1 MPLVDADSLGWKYA
15 ATPSGSQ
22 PIRLQIALQ
31 QQDAEGFEQAVV
43 DMSTPGH
50 PNYGK
55 YFESHHEMKRM
66 LLPNQAAVSSVREW
80 LESAG
85 ITDIEEDSDWIN
97 FRTTVDAANSL
108 LDTEFMYYVNEVK
121 DVRRL
126 RTLGYSIPESVAAHV
141 NMIQPTTRFGQI
153 HPNHGTYHTQPAPG
167 ENVAAPAQSHANLT
181 DCNKVVTPQCLK
193 FLYNVNYQADAN
205 SGSKLGFSSYL
216 EQSARYSD
224 LELFQDDLAPY
235 AEGQNFT
242 VITYNGGVNDQTSM
256 KDAGEANLD
265 LQYILAMGAPLP
277 VTEFITGGLG
287 PLVPDLDQPTQADN
301 QNEPYLEFL
310 QNVLKMPQKDLPQ
323 VISTSYGE
331 DEQVGPPEVSS
342 RYRR

>member
-1 MPLVDADSLGWKYA
+1 M
-15 ATPSGSQ
+15 
-22 PIRLQIALQ
+22 
-31 QQDAEGFEQAVV
+31 

-50 PNYGK
+50 PSYGK
-55 YFESHHEMKRM
+55 HFESHDQMKRM
-66 LLPNQAAVSSVREW
+66 LLPSQAAVSSVRDW
-80 LESAG
+80 LASAG

-97 FRTTVDAANSL
+97 FRTTVDTANVL
-108 LDTEFMYYVNEVK
+108 LDAEFKYYVSEVK
-121 DVRRL
+121 NVRRL
-126 RTLGYSIPESVAAHV
+126 RTLGYSIPESVADHV

-153 HPNHGTYHTQPAPG
+153 RPNHATYHSQPTSG
-167 ENVAAPAQSHANLT
+167 ERIAAPAVSPANAT
-181 DCNKVVTPQCLK
+181 DCNQRVTPQCLK
-193 FLYNVNYQADAN
+193 SLYNINYQADAN

-216 EQSARYSD
+216 GESARYSD
-224 LELFQDDLAPY
+224 LELFERDVAPY

-242 VITYNGGVNDQTSM
+242 VITYNGGVDDQTSM
-256 KDAGEANLD
+256 KDSGEANLD
-265 LQYILAMGAPLP
+265 LQYILGVGAPLP

-287 PLVPDLDQPTQADN
+287 PLVPDLDQPNQDDN

-331 DEQVGPPEVSS
+331 DEQASEPELSS